1 MPRQTEEET
10 IMQKILVDACG
21 WVAVIDSGMNFDSEI
36 SRLLGRPEVLLLPK
50 VLEELERLQIQ
61 RPRSKSLLLEMLIA
75 KSSSIEPPIE
85 AGEHTDD
92 QLVQLAHSRSMVVLT
107 IDGRLKRRLFERGV
121 PVLEISKKKRLSLLE
136 GL

>member
-10 IMQKILVDACG
+10 IMQKILIDACG

-50 VLEELERLQIQ
+50 VLEELERLHNE
-61 RPRSKSLLLEMLIA
+61 RPRTKSLLLDMLIA
-75 KSSSIEPPIE
+75 KSSPIEPPIE

-92 QLVQLAHSRSMVVLT
+92 QLVHLAHSHSMVVLT
-107 IDGRLKRRLFERGV
+107 VDGQLKRRLFERGV
-121 PVLEISKKKRLSLLE
+121 PVVEISKKKRLSLLE

>member
-1 MPRQTEEET
+1 
-10 IMQKILVDACG
+10 MQKVLIDACG

-50 VLEELERLQIQ
+50 VLEELERLQNE
-61 RPRSKSLLLEMLIA
+61 RPRSKSLLLQMLKA
-75 KSSSIEPPIE
+75 KSSPIEPPIE

-92 QLVQLAHSRSMVVLT
+92 QLVALADSYSMAVLT
-107 IDGRLKRRLFERGV
+107 VDGQLKRRLFERGI
-121 PVLEISKKKRLSLLE
+121 PVLEISKRKTLNLLE